1 VTLRFIEN
9 DMNELPAIGGQEAFS
24 IAEVQE
30 LTGLPGRTVRYYISQ
45 GLIPPAHG
53 RGPSAT
59 YDRAQVLRLM
69 LIQQLRRD
77 GLRLDLIKEKLNS
90 LSDSEVASQFGATA
104 RPAGEAWRRI
114 ELHPDIELHVR
125 SVPFSEERKIDDIVD
140 RILNA
145 IGPEFGKIRKSDNG
159 KRS

>member
-1 VTLRFIEN
+1 MN
-9 DMNELPAIGGQEAFS
+9 DIPAIGRQEAFS

-45 GLIPPAHG
+45 GLIPSAHG

-77 GLRLDLIKEKLNS
+77 GLRLDLIKEKLTS
-90 LSDSEVASQFGATA
+90 LTNNEVVSQFGANT

-114 ELHPDIELHVR
+114 ELHPDVELHVR
-125 SVPFSEERKIDDIVD
+125 SVSFSEQGRIDDIVD
-140 RILNA
+140 KILNA
-145 IGPEFGKIRKSDNG
+145 IGPALEGI
-159 KRS
+159 KRSEDSKRS